1 METPKTP
8 MDNLLNMLSGLSAGH
23 EKALKQ
29 GIYNAVA
36 IFLLCVVCAAGFGL
50 YIVLSP
56 FLKPL
61 IWALLCGSVLY
72 PFKSSLSTIVQ
83 SWFVQTEKSSK
94 PLIISLTLLPV
105 NIFDQLSELIG
116 SFLQKYL
123 RYILVVIILLISGL
137 TVYDYTPKFL
147 CFLISR
153 LLMILNN
160 VISFF
165 ISTCNIYSVSIICV
179 LFKK

>member
-1 METPKTP
+1 MDTPKTP

-36 IFLLCVVCAAGFGL
+36 LFLLCVVCSAGYGL

-72 PFKSSLSTIVQ
+72 PFKSSLSTIVR
-83 SWFVQTEKSSK
+83 SWFLQTEESSK
-94 PLIISLTLLPV
+94 PFLFSLSVLPV
-105 NIFDQLSELIG
+105 SIFDRLSELIG

-123 RYILVVIILLISGL
+123 RYILITIVSLFGFL
-137 TVYDYTPKFL
+137 TIYNYTPNFL
-147 CFLISR
+147 CCLISR
-153 LLMILNN
+153 LFFLLNN
-160 VISFF
+160 ILSYF
-165 ISTCNIYSVSIICV
+165 ISTCNIYSVSIPHI
-179 LFKK
+179 